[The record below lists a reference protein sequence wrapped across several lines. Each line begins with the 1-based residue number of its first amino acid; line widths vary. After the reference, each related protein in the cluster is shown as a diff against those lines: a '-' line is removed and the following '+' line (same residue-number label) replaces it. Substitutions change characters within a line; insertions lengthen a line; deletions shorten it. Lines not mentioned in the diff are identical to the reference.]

1 MAWETAPKKTAAQ
14 WREYRR
20 SKGIPPKADM
30 PTILPPHIAETGRQ
44 LTRMLM
50 LPALDWRPDLFE
62 DIVSQNR
69 DTTAPLFA
77 PKRVDTASCG
87 CGCGI
92 KHNHAVSGLEGEHG
106 SRRVVWFRTIGCKNK
121 HFGIGPKNWDV
132 T

>member
-30 PTILPPHIAETGRQ
+30 PTRLPPHIARAGQQ
-44 LTRMLM
+44 LQRMLM
-50 LPALDWRPDLFE
+50 LPVLDWDTNLFE
-62 DIVSQNR
+62 DIVAEHK

-77 PKRVDTASCG
+77 PQRSTADLCA

-92 KHNHAVSGLEGEHG
+92 RHNHAVSGLEGEHG
-106 SRRVVWFRTIGCKNK
+106 SRRVNWYRSMMCKNK
-121 HFGIGPKNWDV
+121 HLHIGPKNWDV